1 MLIKDVLI
9 LAAEELG
16 RADIVPLIEAAY
28 TAAATGTAPSGEAA
42 TLLRCYHLVENEVAL
57 DHFPLKAEETFSP
70 SDGEVAFTQFSRAPV
85 DVLGV
90 RDASGMRIPF
100 TVRPAHLL
108 LPAGTGSVTVV
119 YSYAPERRGIDG
131 ETAFSDKI
139 SARLLSYGVACEYL
153 LSGGRYAEAAVREEK
168 FREALRAAGL
178 ARRKLWVRARR
189 WA

>member
-57 DHFPLKAEETFSP
+57 DHFPLKAEETFPP

-100 TVRPAHLL
+100 TVRPARLL
-108 LPAGTGSVTVV
+108 LPAG
-119 YSYAPERRGIDG
+119 
-131 ETAFSDKI
+131 
-139 SARLLSYGVACEYL
+139 
-153 LSGGRYAEAAVREEK
+153 
-168 FREALRAAGL
+168 RAA
-178 ARRKLWVRARR
+178 
-189 WA
+189 